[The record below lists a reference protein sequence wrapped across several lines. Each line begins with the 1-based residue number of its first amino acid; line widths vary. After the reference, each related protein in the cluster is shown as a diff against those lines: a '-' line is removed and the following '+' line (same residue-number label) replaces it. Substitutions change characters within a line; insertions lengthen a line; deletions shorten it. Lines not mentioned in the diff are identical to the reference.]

1 MQLPLHVKQLDELA
15 DLTDELHLAIGMFD
29 GLHLGHKTVIE
40 PAVLSA
46 QRSGGVS
53 GVLTFDPH
61 PSQLFNPEAPTR
73 LIMPIESKK
82 ALLTELGVDIVIC
95 KQFDHEF
102 ASITAED
109 FLSVLQ
115 TTLPSL
121 KSVYVGENFRFGRK
135 RAGSVATLIESG
147 NRLGIDI
154 FSSERIK
161 HNGEPISSTRI
172 RKELEAGRIEIA
184 NELLGYNYRFKGIVT
199 EGKKLGRTIGFPTLN
214 IPWAPD
220 CRPRFGVYYVRF
232 RNVKEARWA
241 PGVANFGIRPTVN
254 QSDQDPLLEIHALE
268 GTSLVS
274 EDAVEVEWLQFIRP
288 EQKFDSID
296 LLKNQIFRDCENIRK
311 LYDSNG

>member
-15 DLTDELHLAIGMFD
+15 DLTDELHLALGMFD

-184 NELLGYNYRFKGIVT
+184 NELLGYNYRFKGIVA

-232 RNVKEARWA
+232 RNVEEDRWA

-296 LLKNQIFRDCENIRK
+296 LLKNQIFRDCENVRK